1 MSAGRWQSLH
11 SALQELWDGND
22 VTATL
27 DQIYTTEPD
36 LLHSVLPQ
44 LTLYLLHSA
53 ARLLPGTDPAAAAL
67 ERQLLSICSSSL
79 PFALELCWLLRAQP
93 LPPPEPAGGTPS
105 LSRRS
110 TAQSAPAAADD
121 DPPLLASPASPPW
134 PAPTSTA
141 AVASPLRPLQAHA
154 PHAQQHARW
163 PSGGRPVSP
172 SQQLQQAHARVDY
185 VAALLGRIEEAVRRV
200 EQYMDEEQ
208 RFEAQLLAAM
218 TDEQL
223 IAGMTAEEEWAP
235 EPWSAATP
243 RTPMGG
249 SSAGSPAAAPDRT
262 ELAERQLAALMEM
275 GYHAAQVANYCDGET
290 PLELLIEQI
299 ALGDPASDAPQ
310 SGEAR
315 EAAEASPPSTPRL
328 SSVRRLGA
336 AAQKV
341 WKAKT
346 SSRPASAREPGRS
359 F

>member
-1 MSAGRWQSLH
+1 MSAARWQSLH

-93 LPPPEPAGGTPS
+93 LPPQEPSGTPS

-110 TAQSAPAAADD
+110 PPQSAPAAADDD

-141 AVASPLRPLQAHA
+141 AAASPLRPLQAHAPHA

-185 VAALLGRIEEAVRRV
+185 VAALLGRIEEAVRRC
-200 EQYMDEEQ
+200 DAQ
-208 RFEAQLLAAM
+208 RGAEARPAAQPADRDGRQALLLPAGRGPVAAPATAGSEASAVAQLLATLRFVDGLTAIS
-218 TDEQL
+218 DELRQ
-223 IAGMTAEEEWAP
+223 MEAP
-235 EPWSAATP
+235 
-243 RTPMGG
+243 
-249 SSAGSPAAAPDRT
+249 
-262 ELAERQLAALMEM
+262 L
-275 GYHAAQVANYCDGET
+275 
-290 PLELLIEQI
+290 
-299 ALGDPASDAPQ
+299 
-310 SGEAR
+310 
-315 EAAEASPPSTPRL
+315 
-328 SSVRRLGA
+328 RLGA
-336 AAQKV
+336 LRAQLRAV
-341 WKAKT
+341 N
-346 SSRPASAREPGRS
+346 SSLPPLDEVGPRPDPATLCARGCSPVC
-359 F
+359 

>member
-1 MSAGRWQSLH
+1 MLQKCRLHAYVGGGDQLVGWLHYAWQSSRRAGEELAGTRRGSAHRRAMSAGRWQSLH

-110 TAQSAPAAADD
+110 TAQSAPAADDD

-154 PHAQQHARW
+154 PPAQQHARW

-172 SQQLQQAHARVDY
+172 SQQLQQAHARADY
-185 VAALLGRIEEAVRRV
+185 VAALLGRIEEAVRRC
-200 EQYMDEEQ
+200 DAQ
-208 RFEAQLLAAM
+208 RGAEA
-218 TDEQL
+218 
-223 IAGMTAEEEWAP
+223 
-235 EPWSAATP
+235 
-243 RTPMGG
+243 R
-249 SSAGSPAAAPDRT
+249 PAAQPADRDGRQALLLPAP
-262 ELAERQLAALMEM
+262 
-275 GYHAAQVANYCDGET
+275 
-290 PLELLIEQI
+290 
-299 ALGDPASDAPQ
+299 
-310 SGEAR
+310 
-315 EAAEASPPSTPRL
+315 
-328 SSVRRLGA
+328 
-336 AAQKV
+336 
-341 WKAKT
+341 
-346 SSRPASAREPGRS
+346 
-359 F
+359 

>member
-1 MSAGRWQSLH
+1 MVVVFMLQKCRLHAYVGGGDQLVGWLHYAWQSSRRAGEELAGTRRGSAHRRAMSAGRWQSLH

-154 PHAQQHARW
+154 PPAQQHARW

-172 SQQLQQAHARVDY
+172 SQQLQQAHARADY
-185 VAALLGRIEEAVRRV
+185 VAALLGRIEEAVRRC
-200 EQYMDEEQ
+200 DAQ
-208 RFEAQLLAAM
+208 RGAEARPAAQPADRDGRQELLLPAGRGPVAAPATAGSEASAEAQLLATLRFVDGLTAIS
-218 TDEQL
+218 DELRQ
-223 IAGMTAEEEWAP
+223 MEAP
-235 EPWSAATP
+235 
-243 RTPMGG
+243 
-249 SSAGSPAAAPDRT
+249 
-262 ELAERQLAALMEM
+262 
-275 GYHAAQVANYCDGET
+275 
-290 PLELLIEQI
+290 
-299 ALGDPASDAPQ
+299 
-310 SGEAR
+310 
-315 EAAEASPPSTPRL
+315 
-328 SSVRRLGA
+328 
-336 AAQKV
+336 
-341 WKAKT
+341 
-346 SSRPASAREPGRS
+346 
-359 F
+359 